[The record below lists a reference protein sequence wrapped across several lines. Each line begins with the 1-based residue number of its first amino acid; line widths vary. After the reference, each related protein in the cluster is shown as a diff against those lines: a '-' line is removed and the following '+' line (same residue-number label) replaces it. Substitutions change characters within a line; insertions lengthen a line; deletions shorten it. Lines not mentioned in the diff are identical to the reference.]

1 MKAGWTFTFLFNNP
15 VPALILAYGS
25 SNLSKVQMETQKKI
39 LWVDDEIDL
48 LRPHLRLL
56 EQKGYQVDT
65 AANGE
70 DAIDLVKNKVY
81 DLVFLDEM
89 MPGLGGLQ
97 TLSEMKDI
105 SPTLPVVMVTKS
117 EAESLMEEAIG
128 SKITDYLVKP
138 VNPSQIL
145 MACKKIFD
153 SKKISGAH
161 VSRDYIKE
169 FQNISFTL
177 NTSLTESDWIDLYLK
192 LTNWDM
198 ELDAHPELGLR
209 QTLQDQKRECNAE
222 FGKFVERN
230 YRKWIDDAQRPIM
243 LSPDVMERCVLP
255 ELNDRTS
262 VFFFVIDC
270 LRLDQWLI
278 LEELLSEYYTFEKQY
293 YFSILPTATPYS
305 RNAIFSG
312 YFPIEIEKRFP
323 EIWSSEDDDDE
334 NSRNRYEHQL
344 MDKLL
349 ERKRIVLKPESK
361 YVKILDPEFGR
372 QFEAN
377 IISYTQSRL
386 TAVVVNFIDM
396 LAHGRSDSPLLK
408 EIAPDEAAYRSLTR
422 SWFQYSSLFGM
433 LKTLASQKNVKVI
446 LTTDHGS
453 VRCMRGSKV
462 VGDREASTN
471 LRYKFGRNL
480 KVDEKQAVFIKS
492 PIDYKLPRSSVTTN
506 YVMAK
511 EDYYFVYPT
520 EYHKYLNQYRDS
532 FQHGGISLQEMILPI
547 VKLEPK

>member
-1 MKAGWTFTFLFNNP
+1 ME
-15 VPALILAYGS
+15 
-25 SNLSKVQMETQKKI
+25 LSKKI

-65 AANGE
+65 ATNGE
-70 DAIDLVKNKVY
+70 DAVELTKAKTY

-89 MPGLGGLQ
+89 MPGMGGLQ
-97 TLSEMKDI
+97 TLAALKNIAPVM
-105 SPTLPVVMVTKS
+105 PVVMVTKS
-117 EAESLMEEAIG
+117 ETESLMEEAIG

-145 MACKKIFD
+145 LACKKILEA
-153 SKKISGAH
+153 KKISGAH

-169 FQNISFTL
+169 FQNINITL
-177 NTSLTESDWIDLYLK
+177 SSSLTEEEWIELYLK

-230 YRKWIDDAQRPIM
+230 YRRWIEQTNRPVM
-243 LSPDVMERCVLP
+243 LSPDVVEKIVLP
-255 ELNDRTS
+255 ELKDQTS
-262 VFFFVIDC
+262 VFFFVVDC

-278 LEELLSEYYTFEKQY
+278 MEELLSEYYTFQKQY
-293 YFSILPTATPYS
+293 YFSILPTATPYA

-312 YFPIEIEKRFP
+312 YFPADIEKRFP
-323 EIWSSEDDDDE
+323 EIWSGEGDDDE
-334 NSRNRYEHQL
+334 NSRNRFEHQL
-344 MDKLL
+344 LDKLL

-361 YVKILDPEFGR
+361 YVKILDAEFGR
-372 QFEAN
+372 QFEGN
-377 IISYTQSRL
+377 ILSYTKSKL
-386 TAVVVNFIDM
+386 TSVVVNFVDM

-422 SWFQYSSLFGM
+422 SWFQHSSLFNM
-433 LKTLASQKNVKVI
+433 LKSLAGQKHVKII

-462 VGDREASTN
+462 IGDREASAN
-471 LRYKFGRNL
+471 LRFKFGRNL
-480 KVDEKQAVFIKS
+480 KVDEKQSVFVKS
-492 PIDYKLPRSSVTTN
+492 PIDYKLPRGSVTTN
-506 YVMAK
+506 YIMAK
-511 EDYYFVYPT
+511 EDYFFVYPT
-520 EYHKYLNQYRDS
+520 DYHKYLSQYRDS
-532 FQHGGISLQEMILPI
+532 FQHGGISMEEMILPI
-547 VKLEPK
+547 VKFEAK